1 MKKVRLINKKERAL
15 LSDMLPYE
23 TPLIFSNKNFYDI
36 VSKLLISFSY
46 KQKELSWKSDSLTT
60 DLIICMLFNLNVD
73 NISNQATIDGRKKSI
88 IKDNLSTIPF
98 NYKINHKNEEFRE
111 LSIIH
116 PRNQI
121 ISSLFYDRYK
131 NLIIHFCNK
140 SSFSLR
146 HPSHVAKCIFWSDEQ
161 RITDFNEDSIEMEE
175 REQDNLKSYF
185 VYKDHS
191 NIFKFF
197 ESENYHRCEK
207 IYNRMARLDVSKC
220 FDSIYTHSLA
230 WATYGKN
237 ITKNILSGITQ
248 GDLRNSF
255 GDIFD
260 TLMQDAN
267 YKETNGIPIGP
278 EISRIFAEII
288 LQDIDCKVKNELTSI
303 LLTYRKDYE
312 IFRYVDDYF
321 IFYNHQEHYSEIKK
335 TLQINLKKYKLNL
348 NTSKEIIYDK
358 PIITEITI
366 AKNKISELLEQ
377 EINYIK
383 TEIPQTD
390 GAPKETKGQISVNYT
405 NLIVEFKSI
414 LKTCNVSYSDV
425 LNFTFSILERR
436 LKTAI
441 KKHLK
446 IIPRDI
452 TSTAMMAD
460 AMKSIIEFSFFIYA
474 VSPKVNTTIKLS
486 RILCILINFLKTKI
500 FSVDLKDEIYRS
512 IYKNI
517 IFILDKNTV
526 DGVTQIETLHLIT
539 ILEQLGRNYR
549 LQENNLAKYIGFNE
563 MPNGTYIERHELNYF
578 TISTAISYI
587 KNKERY
593 NDLRLALEEIL
604 LEKLEQN
611 QSIIT
616 KNTESTL
623 IFFDFILCP
632 FISKNTKEKIFSFF
646 SITDGLHKELILSV
660 SKNWFINWDDFDLTV
675 ALDRK
680 RSFDVY

>member
-267 YKETNGIPIGP
+267 YKETNGIP
-278 EISRIFAEII
+278 
-288 LQDIDCKVKNELTSI
+288 
-303 LLTYRKDYE
+303 
-312 IFRYVDDYF
+312 
-321 IFYNHQEHYSEIKK
+321 
-335 TLQINLKKYKLNL
+335 
-348 NTSKEIIYDK
+348 
-358 PIITEITI
+358 I